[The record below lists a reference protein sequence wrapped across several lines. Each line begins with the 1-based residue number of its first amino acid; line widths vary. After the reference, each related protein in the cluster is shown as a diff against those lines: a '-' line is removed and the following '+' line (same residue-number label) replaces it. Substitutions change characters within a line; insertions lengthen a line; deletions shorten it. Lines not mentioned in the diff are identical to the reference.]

1 MNMCLFSDSSDLA
14 LESIRLNKQVPSK
27 TVQCCCKIALT
38 QLFHHDYAPPT
49 SPKPWRNQLCLKRIT
64 IFFPLLLKHN
74 SSQTSTAE
82 NIKLI

>member
-38 QLFHHDYAPPT
+38 QLFHHDYAL
-49 SPKPWRNQLCLKRIT
+49 QLHQSLGEINSVSKGSQF
-64 IFFPLLLKHN
+64 FFPLLLKHN
-74 SSQTSTAE
+74 SLSNKHSR
-82 NIKLI
+82 KY